1 VSGTHNEEIF
11 FFSYIHLIVPPHS
24 QPSVWGAFQEMTQ
37 HDGEDEDNIQRQVK
51 QLRETF
57 NSGKTRSYEY
67 RIGQLRQ
74 LRKLWSENSV
84 AICDALSKD
93 LGRSFFESELELLPS
108 IAEIDYCISNLS
120 SWMNPVLVNV
130 PGVQLPA
137 HAEYVYEPLGVC
149 LVIGS
154 FNYPFQLLLSPFM
167 GALIAGNCVVLKP
180 SELSEACDALVQK
193 LLPQYLDPSSYVCIS
208 GGVEVSKTLLK
219 QKWDKIFFT
228 GSTRVGKI
236 VLQAAAEHLTP
247 VSLELGGKSPTYFDE
262 SVGDVDNACKRIL
275 WGKCLNAGQ
284 TCIAPDYVLCHEKVY
299 DKFVASMLKTIDTFY
314 EGNPA
319 GSKSFSRIINK
330 MHCER
335 LKGLLDDKP
344 GKILYGGDVDVS
356 KRYVAPTLVVDVD
369 MKSKLMAYEIFG
381 PLLPIIKVPSH
392 TDAIKI
398 IKTMDKPLTMY
409 IFGKNKAVIE
419 QMIGDIQS
427 GSVLVNDTIYQV
439 ANNSLPFG
447 GIGPSGMGGYHGKF
461 SFEGFSHRR
470 SIVRRD
476 DHAILD
482 LPARYP
488 PYTKGGLSIIKAAI
502 FYLPDI
508 PSFPKGTFFFLSTGT
523 AAIIVSYCFF
533 FLKLNERN

>member
-1 VSGTHNEEIF
+1 MSEREIAEALAKVR
-11 FFSYIHLIVPPHS
+11 S
-24 QPSVWGAFQEMTQ
+24 
-37 HDGEDEDNIQRQVK
+37 
-51 QLRETF
+51 TF
-57 NSGKTRSYEY
+57 ASGKTRSYEF
-67 RIGQLRQ
+67 RVAQLRQ
-74 LRKLWSENSV
+74 LRKLWSENTV
-84 AICDALSKD
+84 AICEALSKD
-93 LGRSFFESELELLPS
+93 LGRSFFESELELLPCIS
-108 IAEIDYCISNLS
+108 EIDYCLSNLA
-120 SWMNPVLVNV
+120 SWMKPVLANV

-167 GALIAGNCVVLKP
+167 GALMSGNCVILKP

-193 LLPQYLDPSSYVCIS
+193 LLPQYLDSSAYVCIS
-208 GGVEVSKTLLK
+208 GGVEVSKNLLK

-228 GSTRVGKI
+228 GSTRVGKM

-262 SVGDVDNACKRIL
+262 SVGNIENACKRIL

-284 TCIAPDYVLCHEKVY
+284 TCIAPDYILCHEKVY
-299 DKFVASMLKTIDTFY
+299 DAFVSTMVKSIDLFY

-319 GSKSFSRIINK
+319 TSSSFARIINK

-344 GKILYGGDVDVS
+344 GKIICGGQVDVS
-356 KRYVAPTLVVDVD
+356 TRYVAPTLVVDVN
-369 MKSKLMAYEIFG
+369 MKSKLMSDEIFG
-381 PLLPIIKVPSH
+381 PLLPIIKVTSH
-392 TDAIKI
+392 REAMDI
-398 IKTMDKPLTMY
+398 IKTMEKPLTMY
-409 IFGKNKAVIE
+409 IFGKNKAIIE
-419 QMIGDIQS
+419 EMIDNIQS

-439 ANNSLPFG
+439 ANNHIPFG

-461 SFEGFSHRR
+461 SFETFSHRR

-488 PYTKGGLSIIKAAI
+488 PYTKGGLSIVRAAI

-508 PSFPKGTFFFLSTGT
+508 PSFPKGTFFYMAATGAT
-523 AAIIVSYCFF
+523 VAALFSYYFYYF
-533 FLKLNERN
+533 H